1 MVERAESNG
10 IVALRRSPWGGG
22 IGGDKGME
30 GTNVDFSKRLYV
42 VAEPDVLVCGCGSA
56 GIAATIAAARHGA
69 RTLAIERWG
78 FAGGYMTAVFGPGMD
93 GFVDLR
99 SGLPVVGGVAFE
111 FARLAGGAT
120 GDIAHT
126 RFQPGSDLR
135 ELDENAEWR
144 PMCLDVELFKLHADR
159 LMRAAGA
166 QILYHTV
173 VADALA
179 ENGHITGVVI
189 ANKGGL
195 GIIRPKVVV
204 DATGD
209 ADVAAFA
216 GAEYAVSEVL
226 QPMSLHFRIR
236 GVQGITARLREKC
249 AAALK
254 QGSDAGRLPL
264 YGGPWMGQVNADEL
278 WINATRIPGSGLN
291 PKDVTHAEIRGRE
304 DAWTMFELWKEHVS
318 EFRDAIF
325 VTSGPVV
332 GVRETRRIVGDE
344 TIRREDIL
352 AKKAVADAV
361 VLGAWYLDRHPDGKS
376 GYHIHEVVRP
386 YGIGYRTLLPRGAD
400 NLLVA
405 GRCHSADSAAL
416 ASTRVNITAM
426 GMGQAAGT
434 AAALCAAGRT
444 SPREVSIG
452 TLQSELLKD
461 GVIILERAEEILR
474 VGDACG
480 DRIPESKP
488 R

>member
-1 MVERAESNG
+1 M
-10 IVALRRSPWGGG
+10 
-22 IGGDKGME
+22 D
-30 GTNVDFSKRLYV
+30 GTRVDFSKGLHV

-56 GIAATIAAARHGA
+56 GVAAAIAAARHGA
-69 RTLAIERWG
+69 RTLALERWG

-99 SGLPVVGGVAFE
+99 SGLPVVGGVALE
-111 FARLAGGAT
+111 FAHLAGGAT

-135 ELDENAEWR
+135 ELDENPEWQ

-166 QILYHTV
+166 HILYHTV
-173 VADALA
+173 VADALTA
-179 ENGHITGVVI
+179 SGRITGVVV

-195 GIIRPKVVV
+195 GIVRPKVVV

-209 ADVAAFA
+209 ADVAAAA
-216 GAEYAVSEVL
+216 GGEYRVSEAL

-236 GVQGITARLREKC
+236 SVRGISARLRDKC
-249 AAALK
+249 AAVLK
-254 QGSDAGRLPL
+254 QGSDAGRLSL
-264 YGGPWMGQVNADEL
+264 YGGPWMGQVHADEL
-278 WINATRIPGSGLN
+278 WINATRVPGSGLD
-291 PKDVTHAEIRGRE
+291 PLDVTHAEMQGRE
-304 DAWTMFELWKEHVS
+304 DARTMFDLWKEHLP
-318 EFRDAIF
+318 EFREAIF

-344 TIRREDIL
+344 TITREDVL
-352 AKKAVADAV
+352 AKKAIPDAV
-361 VLGAWYLDRHPDGKS
+361 VLGAWYLDLHPKGQS

-386 YGIGYRTLLPRGAD
+386 YGIGYRTLIPRGVD

-434 AAALCAAGRT
+434 AAALCAASQI
-444 SPREVSIG
+444 SPRELPIG
-452 TLQSELLKD
+452 RLQTALLKD
-461 GVIILERAEEILR
+461 GAIILEKAEELLR
-474 VGDACG
+474 VGDSYG
-480 DRIPESKP
+480 DKIPESKP